1 MTGGTA
7 VLLKTGY
14 PNYGSETK
22 FPLHL
27 YLYYKIVSQNKA
39 TAVTTMSLGMY
50 FVCPDKWY
58 VGPWSDYGSYLGTTA
73 NTFSKSV
80 PSNFSGTLWL
90 AENVTFNVQHD
101 AQGKGTAKIAWK
113 WGVDSSYGQFES
125 PSGTYSVSLPDIP
138 RTSSVSVGGAVNAG
152 SSLTINI
159 GRASSS
165 FTHNLRYAFGSAS
178 GTIATGVG
186 TSYNWSVPYE
196 LLSQIPS
203 ATSGVGTIYCDT
215 YYSGTAIG
223 TSSCVFT
230 VNAPNNDATKPAASM
245 MLSPYGSVPSA
256 FSGMYIRGKTAV
268 KADFTA
274 EPKYGTSIK
283 SYALS
288 VNGKTTTGDPATSAV
303 LSTSGTI
310 SATGTVTDARGF
322 SRVLSQNITVHAYDS
337 PSVAPGAG
345 QNAVI
350 CERSD
355 ANGITSPSGTYLRVI
370 AKRRYSS
377 VDGINKCALRYR
389 VKLSSASGYGS
400 WVTLLADGTTE
411 DEYSGTISDVV
422 PSVTTSYDV
431 QIGVVD
437 TMGTEAAITFHIP
450 TDEVTFHIR
459 EGGRGAAFFGYSEKD
474 GELSLSGK
482 RISNVGTPSEAGDAL
497 PKGSLLDLVY
507 PVNSIYLSFSH
518 TSPASLF
525 GGTWTR
531 IENQFLWAA
540 DANGVIGNVGGEST
554 HTLTVNE
561 MPSHYHD
568 GITTDGLLNTHRM
581 IYRNGVPPAS
591 GNGAYW
597 SIQNTTSPD
606 STGARTVQTG
616 GGAAHNNM
624 PPYIQVSAW
633 RRTA

>member
-1 MTGGTA
+1 MAMTGGTA

-14 PNYGSETK
+14 PNYGAEK
-22 FPLHL
+22 NFPLRL
-27 YLYYKIVSQNKA
+27 YLYYKVVSQNKA

-58 VGPWSDYGSYLGTTA
+58 VGAWSDYGSYLGSTS
-73 NTFSKSV
+73 NTFSRSV
-80 PSNFSGTLWL
+80 PSNFTGTLWL
-90 AENVTFNVQHD
+90 AENITFNVQHD
-101 AQGKGTAKIAWK
+101 AQGKGVAKIAWK

-138 RTSSVSVGGAVNAG
+138 RTSSVSVGGAVSAG

-165 FTHNLRYAFGSAS
+165 FTHTLRYVFGSAS
-178 GTIATGVG
+178 GTVATGVG
-186 TSYNWSVPYE
+186 TSYNWPVPYD
-196 LLSQIPS
+196 LLRQIPS
-203 ATSGVGTIYCDT
+203 ASSGVGTIYCDT

-223 TSSCVFT
+223 TSSCAFT
-230 VNAPNNDATKPAASM
+230 INAPNNESTKPTASM
-245 MLSPYGSVPSA
+245 MLSPSGSVPSA

-303 LSTSGTI
+303 LSTSGSI
-310 SATGTVTDARGF
+310 AVTGTVTDARGF
-322 SRVLSQNITVHAYDS
+322 SRVLSQNITVHAYDA
-337 PSVAPGAG
+337 PGVAPGTG

-350 CERSD
+350 CERAD
-355 ANGITSPSGTYLRVI
+355 ANGISSPSGTYLRII

-377 VDGINKCALRYR
+377 VDGKNKCTLRYR
-389 VKLSSASGYGS
+389 VKIASASSYGS
-400 WVTLLADGTTE
+400 WVTLLADGATE

-437 TMGTEAAITFHIP
+437 TMGTEASITFRIP
-450 TDEVTFHIR
+450 TDSVSFHIR
-459 EGGRGAAFFGYSEKD
+459 EGGKGAAFFGYSEKD
-474 GELSLSGK
+474 DELTVNGNFRCMNSVYIGEKSLTDIFHPIG
-482 RISNVGTPSEAGDAL
+482 
-497 PKGSLLDLVY
+497 
-507 PVNSIYLSFSH
+507 SIYISYDH
-518 TSPASLF
+518 ISPASLF

-531 IENQFLWAA
+531 IENQFLWATTA
-540 DANGVIGNVGGEST
+540 GGTIGQTGGEST
-554 HTLTVNE
+554 HALTSSE
-561 MPSHYHD
+561 MPSHDHMVAGSQQSSSAPSFSAYINAPHVNTRVNAWYA
-568 GITTDGLLNTHRM
+568 IT
-581 IYRNGVPPAS
+581 S
-591 GNGAYW
+591 K
-597 SIQNTTSPD
+597 
-606 STGARTVQTG
+606 TG

-624 PPYIQVSAW
+624 PPYIHVSVW